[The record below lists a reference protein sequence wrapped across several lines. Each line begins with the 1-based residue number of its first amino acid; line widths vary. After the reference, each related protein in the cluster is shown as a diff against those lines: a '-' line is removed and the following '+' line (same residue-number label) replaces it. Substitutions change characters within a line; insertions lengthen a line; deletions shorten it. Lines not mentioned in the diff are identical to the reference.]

1 MKTKRCEIQPR
12 KLKNS
17 DEAAEVFNRFEYII
31 RSKKYNMVIKVF
43 ESLINFF
50 SIAYLQP
57 PQRNFSNDVTND

>member
-12 KLKNS
+12 KLKRVKYITDLS
-17 DEAAEVFNRFEYII
+17 TLSEVKNKCYMA
-31 RSKKYNMVIKVF
+31 SKVF

>member
-1 MKTKRCEIQPR
+1 MRDIAEKAE
-12 KLKNS
+12 NS
-17 DEAAEVFNRFEYII
+17 DEAAEILNRFEYII
-31 RSKKYNMVIKVF
+31 RSKKYNMVSKVF